1 MVETQVRKLR
11 LEKGLSQEQLAEKVK
26 VSVRTI
32 QRLES
37 GQDVSIE
44 TLNLV
49 AGALSVE
56 VKDLFTD
63 QKTKK
68 EEEKISHSN
77 NQLQYQLE
85 KRREEY
91 QTIIK
96 FYKATYVLLMFSS
109 VMLVTNDIWAGINI
123 DGMFATFWIFG
134 WMIMNPLQKLI
145 VMTIVDPKLDEKYP
159 LTMNRLDKDH
169 E

>member
-11 LEKGLSQEQLAEKVK
+11 LEKGLSQEQLAEKAK

-96 FYKATYVLLMFSS
+96 FYKATYVLKR
-109 VMLVTNDIWAGINI
+109 NAGY
-123 DGMFATFWIFG
+123 
-134 WMIMNPLQKLI
+134 Q
-145 VMTIVDPKLDEKYP
+145 
-159 LTMNRLDKDH
+159 
-169 E
+169 

>member
-1 MVETQVRKLR
+1 M
-11 LEKGLSQEQLAEKVK
+11 
-26 VSVRTI
+26 
-32 QRLES
+32 
-37 GQDVSIE
+37 
-44 TLNLV
+44 
-49 AGALSVE
+49 ALSVE

-123 DGMFATFWIFG
+123 DGMFATLWIFG